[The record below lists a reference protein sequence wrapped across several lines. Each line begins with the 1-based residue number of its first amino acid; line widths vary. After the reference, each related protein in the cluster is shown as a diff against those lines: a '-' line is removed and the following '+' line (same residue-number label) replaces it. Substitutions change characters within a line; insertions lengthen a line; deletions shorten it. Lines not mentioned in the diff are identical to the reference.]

1 MIVSL
6 TEFDY
11 EVELGCD
18 CLSIFEAIFEVLL
31 VVFPPNLFFLEAAG
45 PVFFFSL
52 ASLSASNAYSMAS
65 FFAFTF
71 LNLRQW

>member
-18 CLSIFEAIFEVLL
+18 CFSVFEAILEVLL
-31 VVFPPNLFFLEAAG
+31 GVF
-45 PVFFFSL
+45 
-52 ASLSASNAYSMAS
+52 
-65 FFAFTF
+65 
-71 LNLRQW
+71 

>member
-18 CLSIFEAIFEVLL
+18 CLSVFEAIFEVLL

-45 PVFFFSL
+45 PAFFFSL
-52 ASLSASNAYSMAS
+52 ASLSASNV
-65 FFAFTF
+65 
-71 LNLRQW
+71 